1 MKHVCAKPLFGRDW
15 SVDKKPKVIYCE
27 KLYGKL
33 KQKKYIQFKD
43 ICWASSENPEKKKYG
58 PRKTIRQRYRDA
70 DISFLPIVA
79 DGVVNP
85 CDRRYRMIDGSHRM
99 AKMILDFNQEAA
111 EFFIISKE
119 MFYSL
124 LEDL

>member
-1 MKHVCAKPLFGRDW
+1 MKHICAQNIFGRDW
-15 SVDKKPKVIYCE
+15 SVADKPKAIYCD
-27 KLYGKL
+27 KLFGKL

-43 ICWASSENPEKKKYG
+43 ICWASSENPERKKFG
-58 PRKTIRQRYRDA
+58 PGKTIKQRYKDA
-70 DISFLPIVA
+70 DLSFPPIVA

-85 CDRRYRMIDGSHRM
+85 CNRRYRMIDGSHRM

-124 LEDL
+124 LEDV

>member
-1 MKHVCAKPLFGRDW
+1 MKHLCAKGVFGRDW
-15 SVDKKPKVIYCE
+15 SVSDKPRAIYCD

-43 ICWASSENPEKKKYG
+43 ICWASSENPERKKFG
-58 PRKTIRQRYRDA
+58 PGKTIKQRYKDA
-70 DISFLPIVA
+70 DLSFPPIVA

-85 CDRRYRMIDGSHRM
+85 CNRRYRMIDGSHRM

-124 LEDL
+124 LEDV

>member
-1 MKHVCAKPLFGRDW
+1 MKHLCAKGVFGRDW
-15 SVDKKPKVIYCE
+15 SVSDEPRAIYCD

-43 ICWASSENPEKKKYG
+43 ICWASSENPERKKFG
-58 PRKTIRQRYRDA
+58 PGKTIKQRYKDA
-70 DISFLPIVA
+70 DLSFSPIVA

-85 CDRRYRMIDGSHRM
+85 CNRRYRMIDGSHRM
-99 AKMILDFNQEAA
+99 AKMVLDFNQEAA
-111 EFFIISKE
+111 DFFIISKE

-124 LEDL
+124 LEDV

>member
-1 MKHVCAKPLFGRDW
+1 MKHLCAKGVFGRDW
-15 SVDKKPKVIYCE
+15 SVSNKPRAIYCD

-43 ICWASSENPEKKKYG
+43 ICWASSQNPERKKFG
-58 PRKTIRQRYRDA
+58 PGKTIKQRYKDA
-70 DISFLPIVA
+70 DLSFPPIVA

-85 CDRRYRMIDGSHRM
+85 CNRRYRMIDGSHRM

-124 LEDL
+124 LEDV